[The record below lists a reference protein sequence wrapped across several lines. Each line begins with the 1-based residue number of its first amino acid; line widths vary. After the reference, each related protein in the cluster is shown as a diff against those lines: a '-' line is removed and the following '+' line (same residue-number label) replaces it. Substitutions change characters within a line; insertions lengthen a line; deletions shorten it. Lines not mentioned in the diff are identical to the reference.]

1 MDERL
6 ITQSLQEQAR
16 KDIPEDMNLIPEVTE
31 KVGRVSRAAAR
42 SRLSWVAAAVLGML
56 AVSVVAYAAA
66 RLLQEP
72 SFDPGLRGASEAEL
86 VTELNLTQTMG
97 DVTVTLAYAYA
108 DVNRIS
114 FAYRMSGEAPI
125 GTSYEF
131 SGERLTDSAGHEF
144 QSMFGGGGGGG
155 GGGGEA
161 PIVHEFTMEQ
171 FGSYDVSMLDDLPD
185 DLDLRLEVDVDQV
198 VGATLGEGGT
208 PQPVES
214 GPARTPIGPFV
225 FEFTIP
231 LIRGQEIAP
240 EQSASDGETM
250 LTLERL
256 VIAPSMTRALMC
268 FDPPLA
274 QAYAPALSLTID
286 GETVVLES
294 ATRLEGAPEDS
305 AEGCY
310 GVQVLQ
316 SFYGLSGEW
325 RLSVDHLIE
334 RLPIGSYGFGSD
346 GTTVDYSI
354 VVADEEI
361 LAQVRDKLATA
372 LEPYGIEVVETDAN
386 LAFSYPA
393 TADIDQATIEQIVTD
408 ATTERI
414 GGPWAFS
421 FEVPPAS

>member
-1 MDERL
+1 MDKRL
-6 ITQSLQEQAR
+6 ITHSLQEQAR

-31 KVGRVSRAAAR
+31 KVGRVSRTAAR
-42 SRLSWVAAAVLGML
+42 SRLSWVAVAVLGML
-56 AVSVVAYAAA
+56 AVSVVAYAAS
-66 RLLQEP
+66 RLLQTQP
-72 SFDPGLRGASEAEL
+72 LDPGLQGANEAEL
-86 VTELNLTQTMG
+86 VTALNVEETID

-131 SGERLTDSAGHEF
+131 TGERLTDSAGHEF

-161 PIVHEFTMEQ
+161 PIIHEFTMEQ
-171 FGSYDVSMLDDLPD
+171 FGSYDVSMLNDLPD
-185 DLDLRLEVDVDQV
+185 NLDLRLEIDVEQV

-208 PQPVES
+208 PQPVE
-214 GPARTPIGPFV
+214 GAPARTPIGPFV

-231 LIRGQEIAP
+231 LIRGQEIEP
-240 EQSASDGETM
+240 EQSTSDGETT

-286 GETVVLES
+286 GEAVVLES
-294 ATRLEGAPEDS
+294 ATRVEDAPEGS

-310 GVQVLQ
+310 SVQALQ
-316 SFYGLSGEW
+316 SFYNLPGEW
-325 RLSVDHLIE
+325 RLSVDYLIE
-334 RLPIGSYGFGSD
+334 RLPVESYGFGSD

-354 VVADEEI
+354 VVPVEEI
-361 LAQVRDKLATA
+361 LVQVRDKLAAA
-372 LEPYGIEVVETDAN
+372 LEPYDIEVVETDAN

-393 TADIDQATIEQIVTD
+393 TANIDQATIEQIVTN

-414 GGPWAFS
+414 GGPWVFT
-421 FEVPPAS
+421 FEVSPAS